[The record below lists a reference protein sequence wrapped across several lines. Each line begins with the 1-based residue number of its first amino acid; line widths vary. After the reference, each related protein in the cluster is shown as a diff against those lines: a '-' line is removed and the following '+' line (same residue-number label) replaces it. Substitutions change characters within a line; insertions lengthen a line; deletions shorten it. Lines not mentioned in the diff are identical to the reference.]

1 MKQTQKRKPRR
12 RNDGLPQ
19 ARVVRSPPVR
29 AEPSRPSRARMTG
42 PFVVANDNAA
52 DAFSFQRLKYTAA
65 GAAGTAL
72 TGSILAKQGWAP
84 KTIAGTLTAVG
95 AGLAWKGDG
104 EPVRS
109 VGAGVMSAAG
119 SQLALMMIDDHE
131 EKKAAAAAPPA
142 KKPSNAN
149 DLPPG
154 ALQAAID
161 RARMRLAWT
170 EEQQNAVLD
179 AA

>member
-1 MKQTQKRKPRR
+1 MKHKQKQKPKR
-12 RNDGLPQ
+12 RNAAPPQ
-19 ARVVRSPPVR
+19 VRVGRSPPFR
-29 AEPSRPSRARMTG
+29 SAPSRARA
-42 PFVVANDNAA
+42 ANDNAQV
-52 DAFSFQRLKYTAA
+52 DGESFSLRRLGYTAA
-65 GAAGTAL
+65 AAAGTAL
-72 TGSILAKQGWAP
+72 TGSILARQGWAP

-131 EKKAAAAAPPA
+131 AKKAPPSPPA
-142 KKPSNAN
+142 KKQGPADKPSNAE

-154 ALQAAID
+154 ALEAAME
-161 RARMRLAWT
+161 RARMRLALS
-170 EEQQNAVLD
+170 EEHHPAAYD